1 LSLYL
6 KNQTL
11 KKLQNTAI
19 IKWQANVDLLAS
31 LTSATATAIMRGTPN
46 DGFKALVVNQS
57 EACTRL
63 INGSHDLLESYCE
76 TVYRHQ
82 GKLWTSYDSGMIPFQ
97 AFPIRNPDKSPFG
110 ALCLVGFKAVHHTA
124 AYRRIVEQFTSS
136 IEADLKINGICLE
149 KSLANIL
156 STGNGEEKYIRLFES
171 SRDSIFILNENHLF
185 VECNEMA
192 LNMLERSRSEIIGRT
207 PANISPKFQPNGS
220 LSSDLAKKDT
230 SLAFQGIDLC
240 FEWVLLKSDGSPVPV
255 EVSLCGFTEN
265 KEKYIYA
272 LVRNFTEK
280 KIREK
285 ELSESEERFRTI
297 YTQSADGVVL
307 IEYLKG
313 ITECNNAA
321 YNMLGLDS
329 KEDLIGR
336 RVMEFSPEI
345 QPDGSRSSEASM
357 AHIRTCL
364 KNGQTRF
371 EWVHLKKDGT
381 PIWLDI
387 VLTRIKYGNRE
398 LVHALW
404 RDISNVK
411 HFQNE
416 LLKHQYHLEEL
427 VDKKSKELLLAY
439 EESQNLN
446 EKLKHANSGLLK
458 SNEKLSYQK
467 KKLEDLL
474 IELQNTREQLI
485 DSEKMAVLGIL
496 TKGVA
501 HEINN
506 PLNFI
511 AGGSHLLESNLK
523 EHFPE
528 VIPMVDS
535 FLDSINKGVDQIAE
549 IVKFLGKYR
558 RDFNRPKTICDVNEV
573 VKDCLTILKIQYEE
587 RSIEVKLNLFG
598 EPIIFLAN
606 VGEMHHAILNIL
618 INAVEAI
625 SGSGNIH
632 ISSERTSDMISL
644 IISDDGHGIN
654 EADFKKIYDPFFTTK
669 DPGKYSGIGLSMTK
683 KIIMDHRGSIKC
695 KSKPGSGSTFTV
707 NLPLAT

>member
-1 LSLYL
+1 M
-6 KNQTL
+6 

-19 IKWQANVDLLAS
+19 IKWQSNVDLLAS
-31 LTSATATAIMRGTPN
+31 WTSATATAIMRGTPN

-63 INGSHDLLESYCE
+63 NNGSHDLLESYCE

-82 GKLWTSYDSGMIPFQ
+82 GKLQNSSDSERIPFQ
-97 AFPIRNPDKSPFG
+97 AFPIRYPDKTPFG
-110 ALCLVGFKAVHHTA
+110 ALCVVGFKAVHQTA
-124 AYRRIVEQFTSS
+124 AYRKILEQFTSS
-136 IEADLKINGICLE
+136 IESDLQVNGINLE
-149 KSLANIL
+149 TSFSKKNSKV
-156 STGNGEEKYIRLFES
+156 NGEEKYKRLFES
-171 SRDSIFILNENHLF
+171 SRDSIFVLNENHLF
-185 VECNEMA
+185 VECNETA
-192 LNMLERSRSEIIGRT
+192 LNMLERSRNEIIGQT

-240 FEWVLLKSDGSPVPV
+240 FEWVLQKSDGSPVPV
-255 EVSLCGFTEN
+255 EVSLCSFTEN
-265 KEKYIYA
+265 KQKYIYA

-285 ELSESEERFRTI
+285 KLRESEERFRTI

-307 IEYLKG
+307 IESNQG

-321 YNMLGLDS
+321 YEILGLDS
-329 KEDLIGR
+329 KEDVLGKN
-336 RVMEFSPEI
+336 VLDFSPEF
-345 QPDGSRSSEASM
+345 QPDGSRSSEASI
-357 AHIRTCL
+357 AHLRTCL
-364 KNGQTRF
+364 RNGQTRF
-371 EWVHLKKDGT
+371 EWVHLKKDGS

-387 VLTRIKYGNRE
+387 VLTRMKYGNRE

-404 RDISNVK
+404 RDISTVK
-411 HFQNE
+411 HYQDE
-416 LLKHQYHLEEL
+416 LLKHQNHLQEL
-427 VDKKSKELLLAY
+427 VNNKSKELLLAY

-446 EKLKHANSGLLK
+446 EQLTLANSGLLK

-467 KKLEDLL
+467 KKLEGLL

-528 VIPMVDS
+528 TIPMVNS
-535 FLDSINKGVDQIAE
+535 FLDSINLGVDQIAK
-549 IVKFLGKYR
+549 IVDFLGKYR
-558 RDFNRPKTICDVNEV
+558 RDFDKPKTICDLNEV

-587 RSIEVKLNLFG
+587 RSIEVKLKLFE

-625 SGSGNIH
+625 AGSGNIH

-654 EADFKKIYDPFFTTK
+654 EEDLKKIYDPFFTTK
-669 DPGKYSGIGLSMTK
+669 DPGVYSGVGLSMTK

-695 KSKPGSGSTFTV
+695 KSKVKAGSTFTV